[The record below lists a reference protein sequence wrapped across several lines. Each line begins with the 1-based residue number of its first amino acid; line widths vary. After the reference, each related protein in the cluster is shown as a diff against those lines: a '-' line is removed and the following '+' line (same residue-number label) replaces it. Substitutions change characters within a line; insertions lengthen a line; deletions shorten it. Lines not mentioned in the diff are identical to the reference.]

1 MSRVQREE
9 IERLKPFLLTLETG
23 TIANVYDE
31 VLQMRMISFPAAFA
45 PVPAD
50 DVDLVLLAA
59 ATALLFEGPEEAA
72 EALARVELERHP
84 GRLDLEEL
92 AQQETGSSEGLWQRV
107 ERYVKSTGYG
117 SDPLTGSFRAV
128 GDIYLGRAHR
138 GITHPIVGVA
148 CVAYFGAAQ
157 TYPPA
162 ASAALRCH
170 ALWSEWLHRQRP
182 VEQIEQDA
190 RNLAT
195 EWLRTGATR

>member
-1 MSRVQREE
+1 
-9 IERLKPFLLTLETG
+9 
-23 TIANVYDE
+23 
-31 VLQMRMISFPAAFA
+31 MRMISFPAASA
-45 PVPAD
+45 PRPAD

-59 ATALLFEGPEEAA
+59 ATALLFEGPEDAA

-84 GRLDLEEL
+84 GRLDLEEM
-92 AQQETGSSEGLWQRV
+92 AHQEAGSSEGLWHRV
-107 ERYVKSTGYG
+107 ERYVKSAGYG
-117 SDPLTGSFRAV
+117 SDPLGGSFRAV

-157 TYPPA
+157 TYPLT

-182 VEQIEQDA
+182 VDDIERDA
-190 RNLAT
+190 QNLAT
-195 EWLRTGATR
+195 DWLRTGAAR